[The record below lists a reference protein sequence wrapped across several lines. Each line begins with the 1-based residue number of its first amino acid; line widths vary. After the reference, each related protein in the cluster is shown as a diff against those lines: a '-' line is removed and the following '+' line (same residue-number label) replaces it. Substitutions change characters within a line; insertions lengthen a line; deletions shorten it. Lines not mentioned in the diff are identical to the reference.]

1 MQLLTKSIFRILGIF
16 GIFGILL
23 LGLGARV
30 ELVLALG
37 PIDGHELPA
46 TALDRVQVS
55 MLAPDFTL
63 EEEHGTPITLSAFRG
78 KQAVVLVFYRGHW

>member
-1 MQLLTKSIFRILGIF
+1 MQLSTKSISSIL
-16 GIFGILL
+16 GILL
-23 LGLGARV
+23 LGLGASV
-30 ELVLALG
+30 EPVLALG
-37 PIDGHELPA
+37 PIDGHQLSPS
-46 TALDRVQVS
+46 ALDRVQVS

>member
-1 MQLLTKSIFRILGIF
+1 MQLLTKSIFSIL
-16 GIFGILL
+16 GILL

-30 ELVLALG
+30 EPGLALG
-37 PIDGHELPA
+37 PIDGHQLSP
-46 TALDRVQVS
+46 TALDRVQVN

-63 EEEHGTPITLSAFRG
+63 EEEYGTLITLSAFRV

>member
-1 MQLLTKSIFRILGIF
+1 MQLLIKNIFRVLGIF

-30 ELVLALG
+30 EPVLALG
-37 PIDGHELPA
+37 PIDGHELSP
-46 TALDRVQVS
+46 TALGRVQVS

-63 EEEHGTPITLSAFRG
+63 EEEQGTPITLSAFRG
-78 KQAVVLVFYRGHW
+78 KKAVVLVFYRGHW